1 MPESLWGEEFNIP
14 DEKEKTKKI
23 IEKVKKPKEVKAKPE
38 KVLKSKTITLE
49 ERLKVIEDTVRK
61 ILGKQVGNA
70 IVINT
75 VEEYQAYI
83 DSCIKSGYVA
93 VDTET
98 NNSLDPITCK
108 IMGLCLYTPGRKQA
122 YIPVNH
128 EDYISQTRLDKQLTE
143 EQIADGLRR
152 LIDAGTFVIMHNGK
166 FDYQVIKCTCGVEMP
181 IDWDTMIAYKL
192 IDENEFSVGLKQLYI
207 KLIDPEQE
215 KYSIDHLFE
224 GVPYAFVD
232 TSIFALYSATDA
244 LMTYKLYEYEKDIL
258 TSDDYSR
265 VYQLFKNIEM
275 PCVTV
280 TAEMELAGVEVDQ
293 EYAQRLQVKYHK
305 QLDNLDTD
313 IQKFLDSI
321 KETVN
326 KWRLT
331 PEARAA
337 QWRKQTQNQYDISLN
352 GASFNESS
360 WKNENGQWY
369 KLSKSKSEQLD
380 EELTPDTLAS
390 PTQLGI
396 ILYDILNCPIVNKDK
411 PYATGSEELEKLVDY
426 TPLCKLMIKRREL
439 VKLLTGYIDTIPE
452 LAKRWPDGRVRT
464 HFNQYGAAT
473 GRFSSSDPIN
483 LQNIPS
489 HNKELR
495 MMFKAT
501 TKYEDVK
508 SNGKSYKIL
517 PHQEVFV
524 KDKGWT
530 PPKNLSVGDYIQVDD
545 ENYLKIEGLL
555 IEEKN
560 IEILVNF

>member
-83 DSCIKSGYVA
+83 DSCIQSGYVS

-128 EDYISQTRLDKQLTE
+128 EDYISQTRLEKQLTE

-152 LIDAGTFVIMHNGK
+152 LIDARTFVIMHNGK

-244 LMTYKLYEYEKDIL
+244 LMTYKLYEYEKDIF

-265 VYQLFKNIEM
+265 IYQLFKNIEM

-321 KETVN
+321 KETVS

-331 PEARAA
+331 SEARAP

-396 ILYDILNCPIVNKDK
+396 ILYDILNCPVVNKDK

-489 HNKELR
+489 HNKE
-495 MMFKAT
+495 
-501 TKYEDVK
+501 
-508 SNGKSYKIL
+508 S
-517 PHQEVFV
+517 
-524 KDKGWT
+524 
-530 PPKNLSVGDYIQVDD
+530 
-545 ENYLKIEGLL
+545 
-555 IEEKN
+555 
-560 IEILVNF
+560 